1 MSLDNPSLNQSA
13 QTSQYIRQ
21 TKISSGAVNNELLK
35 NIEILDAENTQ
46 LKAALSELQED
57 LKDKENSIEE
67 SHKIITKLKDE
78 YSKLIKEYQ
87 NLEQINNDLVT
98 ENELNKKVVENSKKS
113 NDLIAKLQKQT
124 NDLINETNF
133 LKKENISMKS
143 KILSNNNFTN
153 KKEQDLKD
161 KDIIITDLKEKADNW
176 VIMIKDREQLI
187 NEQSKKIR
195 ELNEIIARK
204 DDQLKLM
211 VNFSKEINKENKS
224 NVAELTKQAVK
235 TIKVFYNTLN
245 NNARNTIDN
254 GYRVEFKNSNT
265 TFQDFENIIKNKRVS
280 FQLDDALQG
289 MMYIP
294 NDLKSISKEF
304 LMDMNFK
311 TELIKS
317 ELFSSLIREFNIVHF
332 LEEIFSKL
340 NIKDSENIKN
350 ISSKVIQLV
359 NNFDKILKE
368 NNKLKDINRI
378 LIQDKNNSDLFLKKF
393 KDDVKITMNKLKE
406 RYAYLTSNI
415 DNKVQNIKNSNIIIK
430 EKARKENEK
439 LKGEILGLKN
449 ENNKLRNDIEELK
462 NLLDTQK
469 ENEKMFK
476 ALEEKEI
483 LNNNNNN
490 NNKEKDNRISWNT
503 LNQYVPVNSFNY
515 IQSNNIPKS
524 KTNYEYS
531 DLNKINN
538 NINNINNLNDN
549 NNNYNTY
556 NNNNYNNKINSDLN
570 KNYNINNEDDNDHN
584 EDDLKKYSDNN
595 NINKF
600 DINQINQIND
610 GNNNNSNTNISN
622 RNKNKN
628 INNKYHKKKK
638 EINNLKEQ
646 IGRVKDE
653 INNIM
658 LNSNN
663 PNFNI
668 SDNFLT
674 NPQNDIYNETNSN
687 INYNNNNNNDIIS
700 RTYKIN
706 NNNINN
712 IEANNIINN
721 LNKKIDDLQKT
732 LNKEINKKNNL
743 ENEIISLKQY
753 IDNLNNELA
762 QQQQYINNIP
772 EPIINNNIFTP
783 KFFIKMFYSI
793 NPKVFSSSELKKYY
807 KIYNT
812 QDINTIFDIFG
823 KTCECLKRQI
833 YESHFEIDTVNTDME
848 DNCINSRNVAIDSSY
863 RLVNERILK
872 LKKLEFD
879 FINLSEFVK
888 NYLVSQEIIVKIIFN
903 SDDNVI
909 QFEPIEKLFK
919 LFEDCLNFK
928 IDEMNDNVIF
938 HRKLLI
944 KMLKNQKN
952 CLGMSLESMAQQ

>member
-46 LKAALSELQED
+46 LKAALAELQED

-87 NLEQINNDLVT
+87 NLEQINNDLIT
-98 ENELNKKVVENSKKS
+98 ENELNKKAAENSKKS

-176 VIMIKDREQLI
+176 VVMIKDREQLI

-265 TFQDFENIIKNKRVS
+265 TFQDFENIIKDKRVY
-280 FQLDDALQG
+280 FMLDDALQG

-304 LMDMNFK
+304 IMDMNFK

-317 ELFSSLIREFNIVHF
+317 ELFSSLLREFNIVRF

-359 NNFDKILKE
+359 NNFDKLLKE
-368 NNKLKDINRI
+368 NTKLKDINRI

-393 KDDVKITMNKLKE
+393 KDEVKLTMNKLKE

-430 EKARKENEK
+430 EKARKENER
-439 LKGEILGLKN
+439 LRGEILALKN

-462 NLLDTQK
+462 NLLEQQK
-469 ENEKMFK
+469 ENEKLFK

-483 LNNNNNN
+483 LNNEKNNN
-490 NNKEKDNRISWNT
+490 EKDNKITWNT

-515 IQSNNIPKS
+515 IQSNNIPNKA
-524 KTNYEYS
+524 KTNYDYS
-531 DLNKINN
+531 DLNQIN
-538 NINNINNLNDN
+538 NNLNDN
-549 NNNYNTY
+549 KYNTY
-556 NNNNYNNKINSDLN
+556 NNNYNNRINPDLN
-570 KNYNINNEDDNDHN
+570 KNYNNNEVNNINSN

-595 NINKF
+595 NLNNF
-600 DINQINQIND
+600 DINHIND
-610 GNNNNSNTNISN
+610 VNNINNSNN

-668 SDNFLT
+668 SDKFLT
-674 NPQNDIYNETNSN
+674 NPQNDLYNETNIN
-687 INYNNNNNNDIIS
+687 KNYNNNNNDINS
-700 RTYKIN
+700 RTYNIN
-706 NNNINN
+706 NNNNNNNIDINN
-712 IEANNIINN
+712 ITNN
-721 LNKKIDDLQKT
+721 LNKKIDDLQKE
-732 LNKEINKKNNL
+732 LNKEKNINNNL

-772 EPIINNNIFTP
+772 EPINNNIFTP
-783 KFFIKMFYSI
+783 KFFIKMFYNI

-833 YESHFEIDTVNTDME
+833 YESHFEVDTVNTDME
-848 DNCINSRNVAIDSSY
+848 DNYINSTRNVAIDSSY

-888 NYLVSQEIIVKIIFN
+888 NYLVGQEIIVKIIFN

-952 CLGMSLESMAQQ
+952 CLGMSLESISQQ